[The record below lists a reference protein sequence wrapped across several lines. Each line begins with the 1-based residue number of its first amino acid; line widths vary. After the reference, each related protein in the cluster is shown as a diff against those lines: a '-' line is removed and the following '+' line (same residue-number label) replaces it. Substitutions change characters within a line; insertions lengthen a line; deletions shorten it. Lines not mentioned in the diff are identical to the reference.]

1 MEKRYYTF
9 SRFLR
14 ESFGG
19 PVSKIPLDAGFGCPN
34 RDGTVGVGGCTFCAN
49 RAFSPF
55 AGQKLTVP
63 EQIQRFKAAR
73 RREERY
79 IAYFQAYTNTY
90 APLETLRTM
99 YEEALRDP
107 DVVGLAVATRPDCVP
122 DPVLDLLQGYTGRW
136 MVWVEYGLQSSSDKT
151 LRRINRGHDFA
162 TFLDAVQRTKSRGI
176 YIGAHVILGLPGE
189 TRADVLRTAEALN
202 TTAVDGV
209 KLHHLQVFKDT
220 ALAAQWYEG
229 KVWVFSVDEY
239 VSAACDFIE
248 SLSPGT
254 VILRLVGDVTD
265 EKLLLAPRW
274 GVRKAEVI
282 SAIDAEL
289 TRRGT
294 RQGSRLAGIGTNRKG
309 GNARED

>member
-19 PVSKIPLDAGFGCPN
+19 PVFKIPLDAGLGCPN
-34 RDGTVGVGGCTFCAN
+34 RDGTVGTGGCTFCVN

-55 AGQKLTVP
+55 AGAKLSVP
-63 EQIQRFKAAR
+63 EQIEMFKAGR
-73 RREERY
+73 RRGERY

-90 APLETLRTM
+90 APLETLRGI
-99 YEEALRDP
+99 YAEALRDA

-122 DPVLDLLQGYTGRW
+122 DPVLELLQSYTGRW
-136 MVWVEYGLQSSSDKT
+136 MVWVEYGLQSRNDST

-162 TFLDAVQRTKSRGI
+162 AFLDAVQRTQDRGI
-176 YIGAHVILGLPGE
+176 YVGAHVILGLPGE
-189 TRADVLRTAEALN
+189 TRADMLRTAEALN
-202 TTAVDGV
+202 AAGVDGV
-209 KLHHLQVFKDT
+209 KLHHLQVFKGT
-220 ALAAQWYEG
+220 ALAAEWARG
-229 KVWVFSVDEY
+229 KVRVFDVDEY

-265 EKLLLAPRW
+265 EALLLAPHW
-274 GVRKAEVI
+274 GVRKTEVI
-282 SAIDAEL
+282 SAIDDEL
-289 TRRGT
+289 ITRGT
-294 RQGSRLAGIGTNRKG
+294 RQGSRFAGTGLN
-309 GNARED
+309 

>member
-19 PVSKIPLDAGFGCPN
+19 PVYKIPLDAGFGCPN
-34 RDGTVGVGGCTFCAN
+34 RDGTIGAGGCTFCVN

-55 AGQKLTVP
+55 AEKSLAVP
-63 EQIQRFKAAR
+63 EQIRRFKAAR
-73 RREERY
+73 HRAERY

-90 APLETLRTM
+90 ASLETLHSL
-99 YEEALRDP
+99 YSEALSDP

-122 DPVLDLLQGYTGRW
+122 DPVLDLLQSYTGRW
-136 MVWVEYGLQSSSDKT
+136 MVWVEYGLQSSNDET
-151 LRRINRGHDFA
+151 LRHINRGHDFA
-162 TFLDAVQRTKSRGI
+162 TFLGAVKRTKGRGI

-189 TRADVLRTAEALN
+189 SRADFLRTAEALN
-202 TTAVDGV
+202 TAGIDGV
-209 KLHHLQVFKDT
+209 KLHHLQVFRGT
-220 ALAAQWYEG
+220 ALAAQWARGE
-229 KVWVFSVDEY
+229 VNVFSVDEY

-248 SLSPGT
+248 SLSPEM

-265 EKLLLAPRW
+265 EALLVAPRW
-274 GVRKAEVI
+274 GISKADVV

-289 TRRGT
+289 ERRGT
-294 RQGSRLAGIGTNRKG
+294 RQGSRSAGTGLN
-309 GNARED
+309 